1 MEQDINLSFSNWGVL
16 NSAPY
21 FFLSLSLSKYS
32 MFLTRVLKRKIKNNE
47 LLNFVIFTRDHP
59 CLQDS
64 KSSLIR
70 HRIQIDCW
78 PNHIKSLI

>member
-16 NSAPY
+16 NSAPFF

-47 LLNFVIFTRDHP
+47 LLNRVIFTRDHP
-59 CLQDS
+59 CLQEFKVISDS
-64 KSSLIR
+64 S
-70 HRIQIDCW
+70 QDT
-78 PNHIKSLI
+78 N